1 MPTTSEPF
9 IHKKMEILQLLY
21 ISCLTI
27 TTIKAI
33 VLGFKYSLKAQNY
46 LAFYLIITLCLEIF
60 GIIKTHLKQFDFAV
74 YFNLYA
80 VFCILFFGIYF
91 SRIYIGSFK
100 RTGVF
105 VSIALLVY
113 VLLFVD
119 FLSQNFLPQLGILV
133 ALFYIFSA
141 ILWFF
146 QKLKLPVQGKITS
159 DPNFWIAT
167 ALLFWSTYIIF
178 RFTPMYLFQKEDQV
192 FLNILRK
199 IGSVVNL
206 IMYALFYYALV
217 KYETIAKNLN
227 K

>member
-1 MPTTSEPF
+1 
-9 IHKKMEILQLLY
+9 MEVLLLLY

-27 TTIKAI
+27 TTTKAI
-33 VLGFKYSLKAQNY
+33 VLGSKYSLRAQNY
-46 LAFYLIITLCLEIF
+46 LAFYLIVTLSLEIF

-74 YFNLYA
+74 YFNVYA
-80 VFCILFFGIYF
+80 IFCILFFGIYF
-91 SRIYIGSFK
+91 SRIYVGIFK
-100 RTGVF
+100 RIGIF
-105 VSIALLVY
+105 VSISLLVY
-113 VLLFVD
+113 ILFFVN
-119 FLSQNFLPQLGILV
+119 FLSHLFLPQLGILV

-146 QKLKLPVQGKITS
+146 QKLKLPVQGKITN

-178 RFTPMYLFQKEDQV
+178 RFTPMYLFEKEDQF
-192 FLNILRK
+192 FLSILRK

-206 IMYALFYYALV
+206 IMYAIFYYALL
-217 KYETIAKNLN
+217 KYEAIAKDLN

>member
-1 MPTTSEPF
+1 
-9 IHKKMEILQLLY
+9 MEILLLFY
-21 ISCLTI
+21 ISCLII
-27 TTIKAI
+27 TTTKAV
-33 VLGFKYSLKAQNY
+33 VLGFKYSLGTQNY

-74 YFNLYA
+74 YFNVYA
-80 VFCILFFGIYF
+80 IFCILFFGIYF
-91 SRIYIGSFK
+91 SRIYVGIFK
-100 RTGVF
+100 RIGII
-105 VSIALLVY
+105 VSLILLLY
-113 VLLFVD
+113 LLFFVH
-119 FLSQNFLPQLGILV
+119 FLSQQFLSQLGILV

-146 QKLKLPVQGKITS
+146 QKLKLPVQGKITN

-178 RFTPMYLFQKEDQV
+178 RFTPMYLFEKEDQF
-192 FLNILRK
+192 FLSILRK

-206 IMYALFYYALV
+206 IMYALFYYALM